1 MKECIYSC
9 ALTNSKQV
17 KLIIYNFVRLATIID
32 DNRPNLQYFNYYR
45 DDNSHHG
52 HSRSDGDGASFHGW
66 LHCRTQVS
74 T

>member
-1 MKECIYSC
+1 M
-9 ALTNSKQV
+9 
-17 KLIIYNFVRLATIID
+17 TIIG
-32 DNRPNLQYFNYYR
+32 DNLPNLQYFNYYR

-74 T
+74 S